1 MMVRHLLLIAA
12 AALALPAVATPP
24 APAPAPAAAE
34 PARPAVPRCGYRI
47 VETYPHNKDSFTQG
61 LFWHDGHLYEGT
73 GQYGR
78 SRLAR
83 LDLAT
88 GKALAE
94 TKLPADEFGEGIT
107 RWRDQIIGVTWQ
119 GGIGHR
125 WRLKDLK
132 PLGDFRYE
140 GEGWGV
146 TMVGDDLVLSDGTAD
161 LRFFDPATMTEKGKV
176 TVRFAGR
183 PLTMLNELETI
194 DGEIWA
200 NVWMTDAIVRID
212 PATGTVKSYV
222 DLTGLSATAGVGDP
236 DAVLNGIAWDAKKKR
251 LFVTGKYWP
260 QLFEIA
266 LTDCV

>member
-1 MMVRHLLLIAA
+1 MTLRRLLLIAA
-12 AALALPAVATPP
+12 TLLALPAVATPP
-24 APAPAPAAAE
+24 AAAPAATE
-34 PARPAVPRCGYRI
+34 PAPPAVPRCGYRI
-47 VETYPHNKDSFTQG
+47 VQTYPHDRTSFTQG

-78 SRLAR
+78 SRIAR

-94 TKLPADEFGEGIT
+94 KALPADEFGEGIV

-119 GGIGHR
+119 GGVGHR

-132 PLGDFRYE
+132 PIGNFRYK

-146 TMVGDDLVLSDGTAD
+146 TLRGDDLVLSDGTPD

-176 TVRFAGR
+176 TVRFAGA
-183 PLTMLNELETI
+183 PLAMLNELETI

-212 PATGTVKSYV
+212 PASGDVTSFI
-222 DLTGLSATAGVGDP
+222 DLTGLKKTAGAKGGDS
-236 DAVLNGIAWDAKKKR
+236 VLNGIAWDAKKKR

-266 LTDCV
+266 LTDCR